1 MLHKSFKS
9 FSRSPYY
16 LGFCHI
22 ALLKKFN
29 TSHLYGNDDSMLYQ
43 DILEMSIAISIACL
57 LDILKMSYR
66 DKTIDDVG
74 VLYKMS

>member
-1 MLHKSFKS
+1 
-9 FSRSPYY
+9 
-16 LGFCHI
+16 
-22 ALLKKFN
+22 
-29 TSHLYGNDDSMLYQ
+29 MLYQ